1 MAIADVTIT
10 STRERVLDFTLPFMN
25 TGISILYKKPT
36 EKVKSLFSFLSPFS
50 NEVWVFVMAAFLGVS
65 FVLFLVG
72 RLSPYEWENVNPC
85 RQDEKMEE
93 NCFTLLNS
101 MWFTIAS
108 VMQQGCEVAP
118 KYE

>member
-10 STRERVLDFTLPFMN
+10 STREKVLDFTLPFMN
-25 TGISILYKKPT
+25 TGISILFKKPT

-50 NEVWVFVMAAFLGVS
+50 GGVWICVMGAFLGVS
-65 FVLFLVG
+65 FVLFLTG
-72 RLSPYEWENVNPC
+72 RLSPYEWENVNGC
-85 RQDEKMEE
+85 KSEERIEE
-93 NCFTLLNS
+93 NCFTFLNS

-118 KYE
+118 R